1 MYMLDTNT
9 VSYFFRQEPTVVKK
23 LQQLNPEVI
32 CISSVT
38 AAELFY
44 GVKKRNNQKLS
55 DLLTTFLSAITVL
68 DWNYQAAEVYRQLRA
83 DMEREGKIMG
93 VQDQMIGAHAL
104 ATECVLVSSDKAFQL
119 IPNLVLENWQK

>member
-23 LQQLNPEVI
+23 LQQLNPEMI

-44 GVKKRNNQKLS
+44 GVKKRKNQKLS
-55 DLLTTFLSAITVL
+55 DFLTTFLSAITVL
-68 DWNYQAAEVYRQLRA
+68 DWDYQAAEVYGQLRA

-93 VQDQMIGAHAL
+93 VQDQMIGALAL

-119 IPNLVLENWQK
+119 IPNLVLENWWK